1 MPAITPLAR
10 PRPAVL
16 LRRLALMCIACGVG
30 ATIAGCAAANSN
42 SASSGP
48 ATPTLNWS
56 PTVSSVPYGSPLTT
70 GVLDAVS
77 DAPGTFAYTASGGQL
92 LNPSTILAAGPYT
105 FSAAFTPDD
114 PKRYTAGSISIQFH
128 VGTTPASI
136 AWTPSASTISA
147 GIPLVPVIL
156 DATASVSGGMVYTA
170 TASNGTTITITNSTL
185 LPSGAYMLTASFTPS
200 DLNNFGPVNKSI
212 PFFVSAV
219 FQAVTVS
226 SSAALEQGYNGKF
239 VIDTNGTAYLSVHSA
254 DGTGNL
260 SNALVQSVGL
270 WNQNAFSTTYLR
282 NIGTVNVESSPQA
295 AASIATSGDG
305 TVHLVWSGS
314 DTPLSDSAHAD
325 QIHYARFL
333 PGNPPGILEESVP
346 LAISGFSGFYTA
358 PFTAADIWQE
368 HPSAGEDSAGNLY
381 IAFEGR
387 DAHPPPPPTCS
398 APTIAAAGAAAFR
411 RSSLPLDSSPPVSVS
426 VAPASVSLL
435 TCAGQQFTATVNNTP
450 NTFVNWQVN
459 GIVGGTDA
467 TGTIN
472 AAGFYVAPASVP
484 TPSTVTI
491 TADSQADPTKTAS
504 AVVTVNPQPPPP
516 TTGTIE
522 NGIAL
527 LTRTK
532 SGAYSESG
540 VTSSPAYLSLQGYST
555 QLRPQILVQNFSV
568 QHVLCSGSGPGIA
581 HQQILYGKL
590 SAGNFSGWLAV
601 RLSQNDQQNQRA
613 ALDSQGQVHL
623 VWREA
628 AAGQPSVIY
637 YSVRT
642 SGGVWSLPQQI
653 STPGLY
659 ADTATI
665 SVDDNYVRVAWV
677 EWQPGFINSA
687 AQLNN
692 GLDATS
698 FNDTHVVEGRLMF
711 SMKSQRT
718 AGADFIAPAMI
729 QTPGVVGY
737 PTFSQGVSNALAWTA
752 QSSGSQWSVNIGQT
766 P

>member
-1 MPAITPLAR
+1 MPATIPLAR
-10 PRPAVL
+10 PRLAIF
-16 LRRLALMCIACGVG
+16 LRRLALTCFACGVG
-30 ATIAGCAAANSN
+30 ATIAGCAAANSS

-48 ATPTLNWS
+48 ASPTLNWS

-77 DAPGTFAYTASGGQL
+77 DAPGSFAYTTSGGQL
-92 LNPSTILAAGPYT
+92 LNPSTILAAGSYT

-114 PKRYTAGSISIQFH
+114 PKRSTAASISIQFH
-128 VGTTPASI
+128 VGTTPANI
-136 AWTPSASTISA
+136 AWTPSAGAISA
-147 GIPLVPVIL
+147 GVPLVPAIL
-156 DATASVSGGMVYTA
+156 DATGNVNGSMAYTA
-170 TASNGTTITITNSTL
+170 TSSSGVTTTVTNATV
-185 LPSGAYMLTASFTPS
+185 LPVGAYTLTASFTPS
-200 DLNNFGPVNKSI
+200 DSNNFGPVSKSI
-212 PFFVSAV
+212 LFSVSAV
-219 FQAVTVS
+219 SPAVNVS

-282 NIGTVNVESSPQA
+282 NVGTVNVESSPQG
-295 AASIATSGDG
+295 AASIAASGDG

-314 DTPLSDSAHAD
+314 DTPLSDSAHAN

-398 APTIAAAGAAAFR
+398 APTIAAGAAAFR
-411 RSSLPLDSSPPVSVS
+411 RSSMPLDNTPPVSVS
-426 VAPASVSLL
+426 VAPASISLL

-472 AAGFYVAPASVP
+472 AAGFYVAPAAVP

-504 AVVTVNPQPPPP
+504 AVVTVNAQPPHP

-527 LTRTK
+527 LTRSK
-532 SGAYSESG
+532 SGSYSESG

-555 QLRPQILVQNFSV
+555 QLRPQILVQSLSV
-568 QHVLCSGSGPGIA
+568 QHVVCTGSGPGIA
-581 HQQILYGKL
+581 HQQVLYGKL

-623 VWREA
+623 VWREV

-642 SGGVWSLPQQI
+642 PGGVWSQPQQI
-653 STPGLY
+653 STPGQY
-659 ADTATI
+659 ADTPTI

-692 GLDATS
+692 GLDATG
-698 FNDTHVVEGRLMF
+698 FNDTHIVEGKLMF

-729 QTPGVVGY
+729 QTPGVVSY

-752 QSSGSQWSVNIGQT
+752 PSSGSQWSVNIGQT